1 MVMARSWTK
10 LIGFL
15 ASGCESNRKGMQLE
29 LAYRNNRQYE
39 WPVEMGFATREEVEL
54 ATFDELEMFNYQADK
69 KFELMQGMDPEE

>member
-1 MVMARSWTK
+1 
-10 LIGFL
+10 
-15 ASGCESNRKGMQLE
+15 MQLE

-39 WPVEMGFATREEVEL
+39 WPVEMGIATREEVEL

>member
-1 MVMARSWTK
+1 MVRSWKK
-10 LIGFL
+10 LISFL
-15 ASGCESNRKGMQLE
+15 ANGCKSNRKGMQLE

-39 WPVEMGFATREEVEL
+39 WPVEMGIATREEVEL